1 MKLSNECIVNYWF
14 CKDNFAFGIKLNS
27 VFVYF
32 YASLFHILAISF
44 LNVDYVLKYF
54 KN

>member
-1 MKLSNECIVNYWF
+1 MTNALLITGLVKII
-14 CKDNFAFGIKLNS
+14 FAFGIKLNA
-27 VFVYF
+27 FFAYF
-32 YASLFHILAISF
+32 FISLFYILTISF